1 MSDETGQGSE
11 QQPTEMS
18 EEGAAQGSE
27 TISTGSQEQAAEGA
41 MSMEGAEG
49 QSSEGGAASN
59 GDQMSEPATVAVVTE
74 EVIEIGE
81 AAPTE
86 MSPEPSTVDDELV
99 SRLEGELAK
108 ARDVVVAAERAASAV
123 GLSTATTGGRI
134 ECEYDLQTETLV
146 ARSVSFELEF

>member
-1 MSDETGQGSE
+1 LSDEMGQGNE

-18 EEGAAQGSE
+18 EEGAGLSPEGQGQPGE
-27 TISTGSQEQAAEGA
+27 TAMSTAGSQGQA
-41 MSMEGAEG
+41 
-49 QSSEGGAASN
+49 SEGSAASE
-59 GDQMSEPATVAVVTE
+59 GDQMSEPVTVAVVAE
-74 EVIEIGE
+74 DVIEIGE
-81 AAPTE
+81 AAPSE
-86 MSPEPSTVDDELV
+86 MSSSESAPSAVDEELV
-99 SRLEGELAK
+99 SRLEGELAR